1 MNVLEIDFLKD
12 LFIFIFIYMCWFLC
26 MPGVDAW
33 FRQRLEHMKFS
44 EIRVRD
50 YFGTTTWVLVI
61 KLMSLQ
67 VPRKLFL

>member
-1 MNVLEIDFLKD
+1 M
-12 LFIFIFIYMCWFLC
+12 YMCWFSC
-26 MPGVDAW
+26 MPGVDAS
-33 FRQRLEHMKFS
+33 FPQRLEHMKFS

-61 KLMSLQ
+61 KLLSLQ

>member
-1 MNVLEIDFLKD
+1 M
-12 LFIFIFIYMCWFLC
+12 YMCWFSC

-33 FRQRLEHMKFS
+33 FPQRLEHMKFS

-50 YFGTTTWVLVI
+50 YFGTPTWVLII

-67 VPRKLFL
+67 VPRKLFFLAF